1 VCCLEERVRKVHDIE
16 KEAWTD
22 ELADIHRVVD
32 EELKAVRHMAAGML
46 SPSAQTSPPSYVCN
60 GLGNCADSD
69 DDDFDVDS
77 LKLKLGSDEDSVQPP
92 IPELYLAQS
101 PAVDGRQSLSWCV
114 ACCCCLQCFDVVCWV
129 VVVVVVVLGTQPG
142 NGGA

>member
-1 VCCLEERVRKVHDIE
+1 MCCLKERVRKIHDIE

-32 EELKAVRHMAAGML
+32 EELKAVRQMAAGML
-46 SPSAQTSPPSYVCN
+46 PPSARTMSATSPPSYVCN
-60 GLGNCADSD
+60 GLGDCTDSD

-77 LKLKLGSDEDSVQPP
+77 LKLKLGGDEDAVEPP

-101 PAVDGRQSLSWCV
+101 PAVDGGQSLSWCV
-114 ACCCCLQCFDVVCWV
+114 AVVFSALMLFV
-129 VVVVVVVLGTQPG
+129 VVVVVV
-142 NGGA
+142 